1 MDHTFLADDHLAL
14 NETTF
19 TWPDR
24 IIPIIQMRYTCFLSA
39 LDRCFY
45 LYFSNSLIIPD
56 EKTKE
61 ITTVKEVWKCD
72 LNYDKILPTL
82 ALNSPKNY

>member
-24 IIPIIQMRYTCFLSA
+24 IIPIIQMRYTCLSA
-39 LDRCFY
+39 LDRCFS
-45 LYFSNSLIIPD
+45 LYFSNSLIIHD

-61 ITTVKEVWKCD
+61 INTVKEVWRCD
-72 LNYDKILPTL
+72 LNYHKILPTL
-82 ALNSPKNY
+82 ALNFSKNY